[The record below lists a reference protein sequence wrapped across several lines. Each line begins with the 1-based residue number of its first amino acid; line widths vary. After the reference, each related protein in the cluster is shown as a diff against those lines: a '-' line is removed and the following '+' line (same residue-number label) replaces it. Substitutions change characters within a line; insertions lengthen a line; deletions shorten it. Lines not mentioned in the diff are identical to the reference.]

1 MKIEQL
7 ANSIISPTKKLAD
20 VNETIAKD
28 APKFSEVLASSIQS
42 VSDDQIYA
50 QKMDQMLAIGE
61 VENIHDVTIAAMK
74 ADLSINVA
82 VEVTNKVLSA
92 YSEIMRLQL

>member
-7 ANSIISPTKKLAD
+7 ANSIINPNQKLAD
-20 VNETIAKD
+20 INETLSSD
-28 APKFSEVLASSIQS
+28 APKFSDVLTNAIQT
-42 VSDDQIYA
+42 VSDDQLYA
-50 QKMDQMLAIGE
+50 EEMDQLLAIGE
-61 VENIHDVTIAAMK
+61 VDNVHDVTIAAMK
-74 ADLSINVA
+74 ADLSLSVA